1 MNPKIRKLRN
11 ELERCRKKADQL
23 EAQMADLETR
33 IRLAEDDE
41 IVRRVREMSK
51 GGASL
56 DQIMKEIEKDQQ
68 EKEVGGDEGYCL

>member
-11 ELERCRKKADQL
+11 ELERCRKKAGQL

-56 DQIMKEIEKDQQ
+56 DQIMQEIEKDQQ
-68 EKEVGGDEGYCL
+68 EKEVNGDEGYGL